1 MAKISSI
8 LLISILYL
16 SLLSACGIT
25 GSNENKENTMSTA
38 TAPSSPYRQ
47 IYAPIVDAQTDNAL
61 FSFIYLDDDDIPELV
76 VCDMYYGWYSIYTI
90 KEDSPFCL
98 VDSMNTVEMT
108 YFKQTGIIS
117 SFARWNGGGDEGG
130 YGKSYYQISKSE
142 TLTDDSIP
150 LLQFSYN
157 AIYDENGT
165 YTGEGNTEYYYM
177 GENTDETFYQEM
189 LASLKA
195 VEDRETVCLEN
206 AFEAEEMPSLSD
218 H

>member
-165 YTGEGNTEYYYM
+165 YM
-177 GENTDETFYQEM
+177 A
-189 LASLKA
+189 L
-195 VEDRETVCLEN
+195 
-206 AFEAEEMPSLSD
+206 
-218 H
+218 